1 MYTKLI
7 EEKHIVFSDD
17 AKQQMEEMKMIC
29 EKMFHNI
36 SKIPEDTQEWLQK
49 VHDSENFIDQKTEEF
64 YESHLERINRGEC
77 NDEACII
84 FSEMLTD
91 FERIGDHTWNVA
103 KQMAKIIERG

>member
-1 MYTKLI
+1 MI
-7 EEKHIVFSDD
+7 EASEKDVY
-17 AKQQMEEMKMIC
+17 KRQ
-29 EKMFHNI
+29 
-36 SKIPEDTQEWLQK
+36 
-49 VHDSENFIDQKTEEF
+49 EEF